1 MAGNRIKG
9 ITIEIGG
16 DTVGLQNAL
25 KDVNKRSSELQS
37 ELKQVE
43 RALKFNPGNIELL
56 AQKQQILTEQI
67 LNTTEKLNS
76 LKEAQTQVQAQF
88 ERGELGIEQYRAFQ
102 REVIHTENRLNG
114 LQQSLREMNNGSS
127 VNDTRHDLQN
137 LSSDAED
144 AQGSIKDLGGELTGL
159 VGGLAAG
166 GGIAGVIDKALD
178 ASSLKTKINISFDVP
193 EKSKE
198 SVRQAIKGIEAYGVD
213 GEAALEGVRRQWT
226 LNKNASDQTNAAI
239 VKGAATI
246 AASYAGVDFTELV
259 QETNEI
265 SKAFKISNEDALAL
279 TNSLLKTGFPPEQ
292 LDTISEYGTQLQ
304 RAGYDAK
311 EIQAIMAAGVD
322 TKTWNIDN
330 LLDGLKEGRI
340 KMAEFGQGVPK
351 AMDEL
356 LAKTGISKTQL
367 EQWGQAVAKGGEG
380 GSKAMVDV
388 ATALNGVKDQTL
400 KNQLG
405 VQLFGT
411 IYEDQGQNIIDTLL
425 NAKNKTVD
433 LKANQDQLNESA
445 KQLDS
450 DPAVEFHQALTDI
463 QTASAPLLTIIS
475 DIISDV
481 SGWASQN
488 PTLVASIS
496 AIITVIGILVGLCMA
511 LAPLFVTLT
520 GVASVLGISM
530 TAVTWPVLAVV
541 AAIAAVIAIGVALY
555 KNWDTIKEKAG
566 TLIDKLGPFKPFLLG
581 LLGPFGLVV
590 GAGVALYK
598 NWDKIKEKAGELR
611 DKVVNLFKG
620 IHWDLPNI
628 KLPHFSLKGKFDLMP
643 PDISV
648 PKISVNWYKDGGLFP
663 ANSPRL
669 VGMGDAS
676 VPEAAL
682 PLSDK
687 VLGTIANMISDR
699 MNFNGQSI
707 IIQPAPVI
715 FDGREVARVT
725 FQHTT
730 EFQNQSKRLYN
741 RNKGR

>member
-1 MAGNRIKG
+1 MAGNIKG
-9 ITIEIGG
+9 ISVEIGG

-25 KDVNKRSSELQS
+25 SDVNKRSRDLQS

-43 RALKFNPGNIELL
+43 RALKFNPGNVELL
-56 AQKQQILTEQI
+56 AQKQQILSEQVQ
-67 LNTTEKLNS
+67 NTSEKLNQ
-76 LKEAQTQVQAQF
+76 LKEAQQQVEQQF
-88 ERGELGIEQYRAFQ
+88 QRGDIGADQYRAFQ
-102 REVIHTENRLNG
+102 REIIQTESRLNG
-114 LQQSLREMNNGSS
+114 LQQSLRELDNGSS
-127 VNDTRHDLQN
+127 VNDVRHDLQN

-178 ASSLKTKINISFDVP
+178 ASSLKTKINLSFDVP

-411 IYEDQGQNIIDTLL
+411 IYEDQGQNIIDTLI
-425 NAKNKTVD
+425 NAKTKTID
-433 LKANQDQLNESA
+433 LKANQDQLNEST

-450 DPAVEFHQALTDI
+450 DPAIEFHQALTDI
-463 QTASAPLLTIIS
+463 QTASAPLLTIIA
-475 DIISDV
+475 DIVSDV
-481 SGWASQN
+481 SGWASKN
-488 PTLVASIS
+488 PTLVASIT

-511 LAPLFVTLT
+511 LAPIFVTLT
-520 GVASVLGISM
+520 GAASALGISM
-530 TAVTWPVLAVV
+530 TAVTWPVLAVI

-555 KNWDTIKEKAG
+555 KNWDTVKSNAISLYE
-566 TLIDKLGPFKPFLLG
+566 KLGPFKGILLALTGPIGG
-581 LLGPFGLVV
+581 LIA
-590 GAGVALYK
+590 AGIALYK
-598 NWDKIKEKAGELR
+598 NWDDIKERAGELR

-620 IHWDLPNI
+620 IHWSLPNI

-643 PDISV
+643 PDVSV
-648 PKISVNWYKDGGLFP
+648 PKISVDWYKDGGLFP

-687 VLGTIANMISDR
+687 VLGTIAKMISDR
-699 MNFNGQSI
+699 MDNSNSKQTA
-707 IIQPAPVI
+707 IIQIVSPDKHIIAQWLVDKI
-715 FDGREVARVT
+715 
-725 FQHTT
+725 T
-730 EFQNQSKRLYN
+730 EFQEFNLN
-741 RNKGR
+741 RKLGFEGR